1 VLSKEPFLYVCRVN
15 YLRGLIHVEFADYS
29 PFIIIY
35 FLCVPVS
42 QGVIAPLLDF
52 IRMLKPSLI
61 TIGRN
66 CNSQYRSCLCEYWS
80 F

>member
-1 VLSKEPFLYVCRVN
+1 MCM
-15 YLRGLIHVEFADYS
+15 
-29 PFIIIY
+29 
-35 FLCVPVS
+35 PVS

-66 CNSQYRSCLCEYWS
+66 CNSQCSVNTGLFSQTLLRFMIRLLYAARSSLLMYFFMMRMLESRFW
-80 F
+80 